1 MRRLYLPSPYSIL
14 EVTWAVLSS
23 TLAHALTRRRLPAAL
38 LTGTFMS
45 ALSALEDR
53 ILQTPL
59 YNRLSDAYYS
69 LDDRGEREEYERR
82 RQHLLDEY
90 GFHLE
95 PWPLPTLT
103 KFLRVVAIGQ
113 EERLEG
119 GTLLVT
125 TLESYAEGCIVFVR
139 LLLDEAPEEADAG
152 DEEQGLGMPELVL
165 SASDDRVHRYRVG
178 SVMSS
183 NGGGGGEGVEY
194 YWEFRV
200 LEPLDPEAR
209 ELTLVVAELEWR
221 GIDPSIDHPLIRS
234 GQTGPWTFRVAL

>member
-1 MRRLYLPSPYSIL
+1 MRRFYLPSLYSIL
-14 EVTWAVLSS
+14 QVVWAVLSS

-90 GFHLE
+90 GFDLE
-95 PWPLPTLT
+95 PWPLPSLT
-103 KFLRVVAIGQ
+103 KFLRVVPIGQ
-113 EERLEG
+113 EQRLEG

-125 TLESYAEGCIVFVR
+125 TLESYAEGCIVFLR
-139 LLLDEAPEEADAG
+139 LLLDEAPEEADSG
-152 DEEQGLGMPELVL
+152 DEEFTYGMPEPVL
-165 SASDDRVHRYRVG
+165 SVRDDRGHRYRVG
-178 SVMSS
+178 EVMSS
-183 NGGGGGEGVEY
+183 EGGEVEY

-200 LEPLDPEAR
+200 LEPLDPEAQ
-209 ELTLVVAELEWR
+209 ELTMVVAELEWPNV
-221 GIDPSIDHPLIRS
+221 GASLNHPLIGS
-234 GQTGPWTFRVAL
+234 GQTGPWTFTVPL

>member
-38 LTGTFMS
+38 LTGAFMS
-45 ALSALEDR
+45 ALPAVEDR
-53 ILQTPL
+53 IRRNPL
-59 YNRLSDAYYS
+59 YDRLIEAYYR
-69 LDDRGEREEYERR
+69 LDERGDEEYERQ
-82 RQHLLDEY
+82 RQRLIDEY
-90 GFHLE
+90 SFYLE
-95 PWPLPTLT
+95 PWPLPPLRTL
-103 KFLRVVAIGQ
+103 LRVVAVGQ
-113 EERLEG
+113 EQRLEG

-139 LLLDEAPEEADAG
+139 LLLDEAPEEADSS
-152 DEEQGLGMPELVL
+152 DEELPYGMPEPVL
-165 SASDDRVHRYRVG
+165 SVRDDRGHRYRVG

-183 NGGGGGEGVEY
+183 GGGGEDVEY
-194 YWEFRV
+194 YWEFRI
-200 LEPLDPEAR
+200 LEPIHPDAR
-209 ELTLVVAELEWR
+209 ELTMVVTELEWR

>member
-38 LTGTFMS
+38 LTGAFMS
-45 ALSALEDR
+45 ALPAVEDR
-53 ILQTPL
+53 IRRNPL
-59 YNRLSDAYYS
+59 YDRLIEAYYR
-69 LDDRGEREEYERR
+69 LDERGDEEYERQ
-82 RQHLLDEY
+82 RQRLIDEY
-90 GFHLE
+90 SFYLE
-95 PWPLPTLT
+95 PWPLPPLRTL
-103 KFLRVVAIGQ
+103 LRVVAVGQ
-113 EERLEG
+113 EQRLEG

-209 ELTLVVAELEWR
+209 ELILVVAELEWR